1 MIYLCCVNLDVTK
14 KSHLD
19 NELVCSIVAAKKKIR
34 NEIRKIFK
42 SRYTAVEHIAYSEN
56 L

>member
-1 MIYLCCVNLDVTK
+1 MNKYAQLL
-14 KSHLD
+14 LQ
-19 NELVCSIVAAKKKIR
+19 KIR

>member
-19 NELVCSIVAAKKKIR
+19 NELVCSIVAGKKSVMKYER
-34 NEIRKIFK
+34 FL
-42 SRYTAVEHIAYSEN
+42 N
-56 L
+56 LDTQQ